1 MTTYKGAQSARPKQA
16 SSECGNA
23 FHDANEVVI
32 TAALTTSDE
41 IVLMEIPAG
50 VELTQLQLR
59 AGDLDTGT
67 TLTMNV
73 GYRSLHPDA
82 VETAAPTFF
91 GSALTSFQGAQA
103 SWVDY
108 VFAPK
113 LFKEPVAIVLKPQA
127 NATGLSGTP
136 SVFARA
142 TGVIRGV
149 V

>member
-1 MTTYKGAQSARPKQA
+1 MATYKGAQSSRAKQA
-16 SSECGNA
+16 SNDCGNA
-23 FHDANEVVI
+23 FHDANEVVV
-32 TAALTTSDE
+32 TANLTTADE

-67 TLTMNV
+67 TLTMNI
-73 GYRSLHPDA
+73 GYRSLHPDQN
-82 VETAAPTFF
+82 EAAALTYF
-91 GSALTSFQGAQA
+91 GSALTSFQAAQA

-113 LFKEPVAIVLKPQA
+113 RFSEPVAIVARPAA
-127 NATGLSGTP
+127 NGTGISGTP
-136 SVFARA
+136 LIFTRA

>member
-1 MTTYKGAQSARPKQA
+1 MATYKGAQSARPKQA
-16 SSECGNA
+16 SSDCGNA
-23 FHDANEVVI
+23 FHDVNEVVV
-32 TAALTTSDE
+32 TANLTTADE

-50 VELTQLQLR
+50 VELTTLQVR

-82 VETAAPTFF
+82 QEAAAPTYF
-91 GSALTSFQGAQA
+91 GSALTAFQAAQA
-103 SWVDY
+103 TWTEY

-113 LFKEPVAIVLKPQA
+113 RFQEPVAIVAKPAA
-127 NATGLSGTP
+127 NGTGISGTP
-136 SVFARA
+136 SVFCRA